1 MIKTW
6 VRFNENIEDNIKLHQ
21 TQIDDIRKSL
31 YTKLMSIRENFYDL
45 EDLDIVTY
53 SIVVSGFEGS
63 GATSLHPRG
72 DIDKF
77 IENISYQIKLTL
89 SMNHLRSN
97 RKVFDEDVCIIAN
110 IKMPAETTGFGST
123 VIGKEGIGL
132 FDDILT
138 SVNRIN
144 DLGFNVKLD
153 FNASHGEYKPLRILC
168 YFNI

>member
-6 VRFNENIEDNIKLHQ
+6 VRFNENLE
-21 TQIDDIRKSL
+21 IDDIRKVL
-31 YTKLMSIRENFYDL
+31 YNKLMSVRENLYDF
-45 EDLDIVTY
+45 EDLDIITY
-53 SIVVSGFEGS
+53 SILVSGFESS
-63 GATSLHPRG
+63 GGVNLHPKG

-77 IENISYQIKLTL
+77 IENISYQIKLGL
-89 SMNHLRSN
+89 SMNHIRKN

-110 IKMPAETTGFGST
+110 IKIPGESTGFGST

-153 FNASHGEYKPLRILC
+153 FNASHGEYKPLRILI
-168 YFNI
+168 YTNL